1 MKTDGRRYYKSKAR
15 REIAKVYLR
24 TSTVNLRLELFSLA
38 SRSFVSIRGLENSF
52 PLNEISQPHIVHYR
66 FYLPDQLHGQSS
78 RPHSDFWR
86 DRQSEQQS
94 SLSGSQGK
102 LGSRGQ
108 KINC

>member
-1 MKTDGRRYYKSKAR
+1 MKTDGRRYYKSKTR

-78 RPHSDFWR
+78 RPHSDFWLIAKANNNPVF
-86 DRQSEQQS
+86 QVVKVSSEAEAK
-94 SLSGSQGK
+94 K
-102 LGSRGQ
+102 LTA
-108 KINC
+108 